1 MELRAL
7 AVDPRGALSP
17 VAQALEAGGA
27 PPAAFCQPPEAVPWA
42 HVKTQAVCVAGW
54 DLPATLPESMRGAH
68 ACFCRPPP
76 AGCDGASSR
85 NASCRG
91 RRGSVARDS
100 VVIMRRLCEMG
111 G

>member
-42 HVKTQAVCVAGW
+42 HV
-54 DLPATLPESMRGAH
+54 P
-68 ACFCRPPP
+68 
-76 AGCDGASSR
+76 
-85 NASCRG
+85 
-91 RRGSVARDS
+91 
-100 VVIMRRLCEMG
+100 
-111 G
+111 